1 VIKSSSIV
9 GDFRSPAIAESLLQ
23 AIHQEANPQRHYRF
37 MEFCGGHTHAL
48 FRHGLTD
55 RLPSNVLMLH
65 GPGCPVCV
73 LPMSRID
80 MAINLLHDHSVTL
93 CTYGDMLRVPGSARN
108 SLQTAKAR
116 GAKVEIIYSPA
127 EVLALAA
134 QHRDRQ
140 FVFFA
145 IGFETTA
152 PATALL
158 IQAVKTQRLT
168 NVTVFCNHVLTPP
181 AIRGIMEPGYGAPAP
196 DIDGLVGP
204 GHVSVVTGLKGY
216 EALVTRYHTGIVV
229 AGFEPL
235 DLLQAILLLVRQ
247 VNAGQAKVENQYRR
261 AVRTAGNPIAQQL
274 MDQVFQVM
282 KRFEWRGLGFLANS
296 ALQIKPELAAF
307 DAEVHFKMKPVTSTD
322 NKACACPSVL
332 RGQTRPEDCP
342 LFNNFCTPDNPV
354 GSCMVSTEGACAA
367 HFHYRRH
374 LQEPAP

>member
-1 VIKSSSIV
+1 MISASVV
-9 GDFRSPAIAESLLQ
+9 GDFRSPAIAESLLK
-23 AIHQEANPQRHYRF
+23 AIRLEANPQRHYRF

-55 RLPSNVLMLH
+55 RLPPNVHMLH

-73 LPMSRID
+73 LPVSRID
-80 MAINLLHDHSVTL
+80 MAINLLHDRSVTL

-116 GAKVEIIYSPA
+116 GARVEIIYSPA
-127 EVLALAA
+127 EVLALAGE
-134 QHRDRQ
+134 HRNRQ

-158 IQAVKTQRLT
+158 IQAAKTQGLT
-168 NVTVFCNHVLTPP
+168 NITVFCNHVLTPP
-181 AIRGIMEPGYGAPAP
+181 AIRGIMEPVDGAPAP
-196 DIDGLVGP
+196 DIDGLIGP
-204 GHVSVVTGLKGY
+204 GHVSVITGIQGY
-216 EALVTRYHTGIVV
+216 EALVTRYRAGIVI

-261 AVRTAGNPIAQQL
+261 AVRTAGNPIARQL
-274 MDQVFQVM
+274 MEEIFQM
-282 KRFEWRGLGFLANS
+282 KERFEWRGLGFLPDS
-296 ALQIKPELAAF
+296 ALQIQPALAAF
-307 DAEVHFKMKPVTSTD
+307 DAEVRFSMQPVTATD

-342 LFNNFCTPDNPV
+342 LFGGFCTPDSPV

-374 LQEPAP
+374 LLEPAP